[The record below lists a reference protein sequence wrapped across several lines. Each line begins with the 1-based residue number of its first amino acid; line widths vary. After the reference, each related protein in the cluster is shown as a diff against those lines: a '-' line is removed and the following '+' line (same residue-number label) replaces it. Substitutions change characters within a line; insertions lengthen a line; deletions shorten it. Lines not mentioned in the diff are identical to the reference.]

1 MQDQSNQISGDE
13 DPQAH
18 KFDPLA
24 AVVLHVLVTE
34 GRHGMDDEQ
43 MARAVE
49 RDPSKP
55 DERSEVKR
63 ALAVLVADD
72 LAIHEGEQWTPTR
85 AAVRAAELSF

>member
-1 MQDQSNQISGDE
+1 MQDQSNHVPHDE
-13 DPQAH
+13 DGQTH
-18 KFDPLA
+18 QLDPLV

-34 GRHGMDDEQ
+34 GRHGMDIEQ

-55 DERSEVKR
+55 DERSEAER